1 MKLATNTGL
10 LRLEQI
16 SGLHLPMHA
25 AQYRYVGDKLVIIP
39 AITVVQRYRHTNHV
53 LLIDSVMYTSM
64 MVQAITEPA

>member
-16 SGLHLPMHA
+16 SGLQLPIRA
-25 AQYRYVGDKLVIIP
+25 AQCRYVGDKLINISTV
-39 AITVVQRYRHTNHV
+39 TVVQRYRCTNHV
-53 LLIDSVMYTSM
+53 IHSVMYTSM